1 MGDVRTGIID
11 CVGCGAGGPLAYYT
25 LKELESHDFKLGFRY
40 MFSRPEP
47 YFPPEPA
54 PLVRKG

>member
-1 MGDVRTGIID
+1 M
-11 CVGCGAGGPLAYYT
+11 
-25 LKELESHDFKLGFRY
+25 KELESHDFKLGFRY

-47 YFPPEPA
+47 FIPPVEPA